1 MKKAFSLFELIIVIV
16 LISILT
22 TYIVFKSKD
31 SISLTIKTKI
41 KSDIALIRSSL
52 SKIKTKKVLIN
63 NDNETIE
70 IDNASINEK
79 GNLLFEKILDFPLIS
94 TNEID
99 REKGKWIKMSEKD
112 YKIYLNDK
120 TFLEF
125 VFENSSFNC
134 KSKISLCKEYE

>member
-1 MKKAFSLFELIIVIV
+1 M
-16 LISILT
+16 
-22 TYIVFKSKD
+22 
-31 SISLTIKTKI
+31 
-41 KSDIALIRSSL
+41 IRSSL